1 LTVYFDHNAT
11 TPLRP
16 EARQAI
22 DDAMGPPSNP
32 SSVHSYGQSARHL
45 IEEARRHLAELINA
59 RPEEIIFTSGGTEA
73 NAMALMREV
82 PQVITTAIEHTS
94 ILDAVPD
101 AVRVGVKASGVV
113 DLEAMTAAAASAPE
127 GSLISVMMAN
137 NETGVIQPLGE
148 VVQIAK
154 AHGHLTHSDSVQAPG
169 KIGIDFAAS
178 GLDMMTVSAHKIGG
192 PAGAG
197 ALVQREGLASFPRSF
212 GGGQEKN
219 RRPGTENLLGITGF
233 GAAASV
239 ASAGK
244 SHFDMLR
251 EAHRQLEATLLEA
264 APDATVF
271 GSGSERLPNTTCI
284 AMPGKGSEMQVMA
297 FDLDGIALSAG
308 AACSSGKVEASHV
321 LAAMSQGAENQ
332 GADDIACA
340 VRISSGWN
348 TAQEDFDRL
357 AETWIKLYK
366 QG

>member
-1 LTVYFDHNAT
+1 LTIYFDHNAT

-16 EARQAI
+16 EARHAV

-45 IEEARRHLAELINA
+45 VEEARRHLAGLIKA
-59 RPEEIIFTSGGTEA
+59 KPEEIIFTSGGTEA
-73 NAMALMREV
+73 NAMALIRDV
-82 PQVITTAIEHTS
+82 PQVITTAIEHPAV
-94 ILDAVPD
+94 LDAVPD
-101 AVRVGVKASGVV
+101 AIRIAVMPSGVV
-113 DLEAMTAAAASAPE
+113 DLEALSAAAASAPQ

-137 NETGVIQPLGE
+137 NETGVIQPTRQ
-148 VVQIAK
+148 VAQIAK
-154 AHGHLTHSDSVQAPG
+154 AHGHLTHSDAVQAPG
-169 KIGIDFAAS
+169 KIKIDFAAS
-178 GLDMMTVSAHKIGG
+178 GLDLMTLSAHKIGG
-192 PAGAG
+192 PTGVG
-197 ALVQREGLASFPRSF
+197 ALVQREGLASFPRAF

-239 ASAGK
+239 TGTTTASD
-244 SHFDMLR
+244 HFDMLR
-251 EAHRQLEATLLEA
+251 EAHRRLETTLLEA

-271 GSGSERLPNTTCI
+271 GSDAERLPNTTNI
-284 AMPGKGSEMQVMA
+284 AMPGRSSEMQVMA
-297 FDLDGIALSAG
+297 FDLEGIALSAG

-321 LAAMSQGAENQ
+321 LAAMDAGVDATS
-332 GADDIACA
+332 A

-348 TAQEDFDRL
+348 TGQEDFDRL